1 MIIKCF
7 FLGLKNFADI
17 RWLSLLITHD
27 TLHSHPMAL
36 FCLARA
42 VAPQVCLLAIN
53 CIIQTA
59 LSNERWTWVCT
70 WAVSLVSI
78 FAPCL
83 SFFAAWAGEKHLMAV
98 RQAGWLIQSQLS
110 PQTKARKVQE
120 KRISSI
126 SSTLFHFLVAL
137 VNLSICFG
145 IWILIHQLP
154 LLLSRFSFILR
165 AIQFM
170 FLSTS
175 FSLIILGSDRDRDPL
190 FHLGFGCSFAIVFL
204 LTPTWISW
212 PVGSLLFSLGSLSA
226 DFDTSMTI
234 KQTKSNILYSLFSS
248 IAGIPIQISIWMV
261 KLFH

>member
-1 MIIKCF
+1 MMIKCF

-36 FCLARA
+36 SCLARA
-42 VAPQVCLLAIN
+42 VAPQVCHLAIN

-59 LSNERWTWVCT
+59 LSNERCT

-83 SFFAAWAGEKHLMAV
+83 SFFAAWAGEKHLMVV

-145 IWILIHQLP
+145 IWILIQQLP
-154 LLLSRFSFILR
+154 LLLFSFSFILR

-234 KQTKSNILYSLFSS
+234 KQTKSTLFSS